1 MNKFFKSFVIFF
13 LLSSFVIA
21 NPITKYIKDSN
32 FDSEAKIAFYLLD
45 YKNGKTLY
53 KQNENLLLNPASGL
67 KLLTLGVSYMVLG
80 ADYNFQTAL
89 YQDKDDNIYIKLGGD
104 ILLKKEELVK
114 LLSNLKGKN
123 INNIFIDD
131 TIFDKESYPKTW
143 LDEDKWPDY
152 GMVSPYF
159 IDSNTVEISIKKSYF
174 TNEIEIDQNDIYKMP
189 IINELELGNVNK
201 IQFERLHG
209 QNSSIINMKGTI
221 SDDEIFD
228 LYVLK
233 PDVNFNIKLNY
244 ALEKNGFI
252 CNRKVEV
259 KKVPNDAKLVAAI
272 DRPINEIAK
281 IILHQSDNI
290 ASEVVFKV
298 AASKYYQKE
307 ATFDDAINMFM
318 EFYGKKLK
326 NGEKVVDACGVSRQN
341 LLSLKTISA
350 IMFDVFKKTDLN
362 KLLPSANQGTMKDR
376 LLFLADN
383 LHVKTGTMKNYSSIY
398 GTFKTKKNTE
408 VLFLSIIQDSKKRK
422 SILKNYEN
430 SLIGIVY
437 KKY

>member
-1 MNKFFKSFVIFF
+1 MNKIFKSFIFFF
-13 LLSSFVIA
+13 LLSSFVFA
-21 NPITKYIKDSN
+21 NPITKYIKESN
-32 FDSEAKIAFYLLD
+32 FDNEAKVAFYLLD

-80 ADYNFQTAL
+80 SDYNFQTAL
-89 YQDKDDNIYIKLGGD
+89 YQDNENNIYIKLGGD
-104 ILLKKEELVK
+104 ILLKKEELTK
-114 LLSNLKGKN
+114 LLSNLKDKN

-131 TIFDKESYPKTW
+131 TIFDKDPYPNTW

-152 GMVSPYF
+152 GMVSPYY
-159 IDSNTVEISIKKSYF
+159 IDSNTVEISLKKSYL
-174 TNEIEIDQNDIYKMP
+174 TSGIEISQNDIYKLP
-189 IINELELGNVNK
+189 IINELELGSVNK
-201 IQFERLHG
+201 IQLERLYDK
-209 QNSSIINMKGTI
+209 NSSIINLKGTI
-221 SDDEIFD
+221 SDDVIFN
-228 LYVLK
+228 LFVLK
-233 PDVNFNIKLNY
+233 PEVNFNVKLNY

-252 CNRKVEV
+252 CNRKIDV
-259 KKVPNDAKLVAAI
+259 KKVPDNAQLIATI

-290 ASEVVFKV
+290 ASEIVFKV

-307 ATFDDAINMFM
+307 ATFDDTIKMFM

-326 NGEKVVDACGVSRQN
+326 NGEQIVDACGVSRQN
-341 LLSLKTISA
+341 HLSLKTISA
-350 IMFDVFKKTDLN
+350 IMFDVFKKTNLN
-362 KLLPSANQGTMKDR
+362 ELLPSANQGTMKDR
-376 LLFLADN
+376 LLFLANN

-437 KKY
+437 KNY